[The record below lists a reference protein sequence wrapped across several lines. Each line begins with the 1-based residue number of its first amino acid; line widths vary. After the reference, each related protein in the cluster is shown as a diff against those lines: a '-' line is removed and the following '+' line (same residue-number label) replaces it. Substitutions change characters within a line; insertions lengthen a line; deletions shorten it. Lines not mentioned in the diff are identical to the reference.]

1 MLIVKQ
7 IKKNGHLFLST
18 LLLTITIAIFGP
30 IELYYTNYEEFWFSC
45 QDVFIVAA
53 ILGIGCFGLLVILG
67 LILKDKARD
76 IFSCLVF
83 VIGVAL
89 YIQGN
94 YANIDYGVLNGE
106 AIDWSSYSLY
116 AVIDTL
122 GWIILIVG
130 LVFLWKRK
138 NGFFHKIQK
147 YGSLWIITIQLIT
160 LMVLFFSTPVSVM
173 EKSNYYLSNEG
184 IYDVS
189 TDENIVIF
197 VLDAFD
203 DAYFQEIIEKEPQKY
218 QEIFKN
224 FIHYNNAATAGTR
237 TKLGVPA
244 IITGQHYPGGIS
256 YKEYIQQAFNYDGL
270 YATLQEHN
278 YNVGIYSASAF
289 VPDKVE
295 DLVNN
300 QVAAGYAVSSYPRLA
315 NTYFKLTL
323 YKYMPHFFKR
333 FFWIYSGDFEQYKSG
348 NSKESYVTDDAG
360 YFNKLQTKGLHMIK
374 DKNIFRLIYLN
385 GAHPPYTLNEYAQPI
400 KSEESSAVIQGKA
413 ALYIVN
419 NYIEQLKA
427 LGIYDTTTILI
438 MADHG
443 DKNHAEHALLLVK
456 EKNGV
461 RPYTECTAPV
471 SYYDLHATLF
481 SELGITNNET
491 FFDIKEDAVRERYF
505 YENATEA
512 GHIQAV
518 EYVVN
523 GNMNDNYSVQATG
536 VILEQTISSRLYQY
550 GTLLSFGADNT
561 ALDYIVSGINSI
573 DMQDFSWT
581 DDKKCEFEFEFDSI
595 PKENLLVTMD
605 IKDVYIGK
613 GPQQII
619 IYANNNKYVDEVLER
634 EKQIQFVVDRMTI
647 DSDKKLLIHIEL
659 PDAIAPAE
667 LYEGGDARTL
677 GVAFRGLCIEE
688 TSQDTDLIQD
698 HQLEAVTSYIFG
710 RNGNVDEY
718 LVNGWHSSEEEHTWA
733 SEEAELLLKTNEICD
748 YDVILRYSTYP
759 YSGSTSVYVNGTLL
773 ITLEKSNLL
782 TTFRIPKDILKEN
795 GVQVM
800 EFKTS
805 DAVSPNLVG
814 KGEDCRTLG
823 VGLYSMD
830 VVSVH

>member
-270 YATLQEHN
+270 YTTLQEQN

-333 FFWIYSGDFEQYKSG
+333 FFG
-348 NSKESYVTDDAG
+348 
-360 YFNKLQTKGLHMIK
+360 
-374 DKNIFRLIYLN
+374 
-385 GAHPPYTLNEYAQPI
+385 YTL
-400 KSEESSAVIQGKA
+400 VI
-413 ALYIVN
+413 LN
-419 NYIEQLKA
+419 NIRVEIQKRVMLQMM
-427 LGIYDTTTILI
+427 LGILI
-438 MADHG
+438 
-443 DKNHAEHALLLVK
+443 
-456 EKNGV
+456 
-461 RPYTECTAPV
+461 
-471 SYYDLHATLF
+471 
-481 SELGITNNET
+481 
-491 FFDIKEDAVRERYF
+491 
-505 YENATEA
+505 
-512 GHIQAV
+512 
-518 EYVVN
+518 
-523 GNMNDNYSVQATG
+523 NYKQ
-536 VILEQTISSRLYQY
+536 
-550 GTLLSFGADNT
+550 
-561 ALDYIVSGINSI
+561 
-573 DMQDFSWT
+573 
-581 DDKKCEFEFEFDSI
+581 
-595 PKENLLVTMD
+595 
-605 IKDVYIGK
+605 K
-613 GPQQII
+613 G
-619 IYANNNKYVDEVLER
+619 
-634 EKQIQFVVDRMTI
+634 
-647 DSDKKLLIHIEL
+647 
-659 PDAIAPAE
+659 
-667 LYEGGDARTL
+667 
-677 GVAFRGLCIEE
+677 CI
-688 TSQDTDLIQD
+688 
-698 HQLEAVTSYIFG
+698 
-710 RNGNVDEY
+710 
-718 LVNGWHSSEEEHTWA
+718 
-733 SEEAELLLKTNEICD
+733 
-748 YDVILRYSTYP
+748 
-759 YSGSTSVYVNGTLL
+759 
-773 ITLEKSNLL
+773 
-782 TTFRIPKDILKEN
+782 
-795 GVQVM
+795 
-800 EFKTS
+800 
-805 DAVSPNLVG
+805 
-814 KGEDCRTLG
+814 
-823 VGLYSMD
+823 
-830 VVSVH
+830 